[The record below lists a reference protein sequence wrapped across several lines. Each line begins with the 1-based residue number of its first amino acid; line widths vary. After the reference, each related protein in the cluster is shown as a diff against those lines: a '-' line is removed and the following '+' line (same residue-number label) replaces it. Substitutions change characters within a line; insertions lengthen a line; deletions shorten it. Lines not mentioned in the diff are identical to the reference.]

1 MFDYSSEG
9 FKICEIDDFN
19 EDDVAVFVG
28 QWFLFDQSK
37 KADLLAHIKGSKPA
51 MDLCKTPL
59 LLTMLCIL
67 YEYNQTIPQNRSELY
82 QTCVD
87 ALFFRWDSFRY
98 ITRPSLTQGL
108 TVSRKKMIL
117 AKIARQTFDK
127 DVYFFKKNALLDLLG
142 DELARSNLGKIEPAC
157 LLEEL
162 ESHNGLF
169 VERAANVYSFSHLTF
184 HEFFTALAYREENAE
199 QKLLERVLSQ
209 QRYQEVFLM
218 CLEKMYSADR
228 VCIGLAAY
236 IKNRFIDTGEPSEYF
251 LQLVAGVLLA
261 DVSLDPKTRSLLT
274 AVRGDLFASDILGVT
289 DDEGLE
295 GEPDELDFNRD

>member
-1 MFDYSSEG
+1 MAQTLSREKQCLILLDGIDEADPAVAGVVMQSITAFAVKYRGNKFIATCRSAAFDYSSEG

-108 TVSRKKMIL
+108 TVSRKK
-117 AKIARQTFDK
+117 
-127 DVYFFKKNALLDLLG
+127 
-142 DELARSNLGKIEPAC
+142 
-157 LLEEL
+157 
-162 ESHNGLF
+162 
-169 VERAANVYSFSHLTF
+169 
-184 HEFFTALAYREENAE
+184 
-199 QKLLERVLSQ
+199 
-209 QRYQEVFLM
+209 
-218 CLEKMYSADR
+218 
-228 VCIGLAAY
+228 
-236 IKNRFIDTGEPSEYF
+236 
-251 LQLVAGVLLA
+251 
-261 DVSLDPKTRSLLT
+261 
-274 AVRGDLFASDILGVT
+274 
-289 DDEGLE
+289 
-295 GEPDELDFNRD
+295 